1 MTNRIFEVGGS
12 IRDRLLGIKPHD
24 IDFCVETDSFE
35 SMRNIILNLG
45 GKVFLETPEHFTI
58 RANVPQLG
66 SADYVLC
73 RLEGPYS
80 DGRHPDWV
88 KVGNLN
94 DDLARR
100 DFTMNAIAEDVIT
113 REQFD
118 PHNGWSDIDA
128 RLVRC
133 VGNPYARFNEDAL
146 RVIRALRFAV
156 TKECRI
162 EENTS
167 IAAYNFVH
175 DSPHKFKATSTPR
188 IREEVLK
195 MFTFNSFRSY
205 DLLKDFGLLW
215 LLQERGIWLKPT
227 IEQRA

>member
-12 IRDRLLGIKPHD
+12 IRDRLLSIKPHD

-73 RLEGPYS
+73 RQEGPYS

-88 KVGNLN
+88 KVGTIA

-100 DFTMNAIAEDVIT
+100 DFTMNAIAKDTMDESIL
-113 REQFD
+113 D
-118 PHNGWSDIDA
+118 PHNGWQDIEA

-133 VGNPYARFNEDAL
+133 VGDPYARFNEDAL

-156 TKECRI
+156 TKEFRI

-167 IAAYNFVH
+167 IAAYNFIH
-175 DSPHKFKATSTPR
+175 NAPHKFKATSTPR
-188 IREEVLK
+188 IREELLK

>member
-12 IRDRLLGIKPHD
+12 IRDGILGLKSKD
-24 IDFCVETDSFE
+24 RDFCVETDSFE
-35 SMRNIILNLG
+35 SMRNIIVNLG

-73 RLEGPYS
+73 RKEGEYT

-88 KVGNLN
+88 KVGDLN

-100 DFTMNAIAEDVIT
+100 DFTMNAIAKDVT
-113 REQFD
+113 TGEVFD
-118 PHNGWSDIDA
+118 PHSGWQDIDA
-128 RLVRC
+128 RIVRC
-133 VGNPYARFNEDAL
+133 VGDPAKRFQEDAL

-156 TKECRI
+156 TKEFRI
-162 EENTS
+162 EENTENA
-167 IAAYNFVH
+167 IHNFVM
-175 DSPHKFKATSTPR
+175 FNFQRFEATSTPR
-188 IREEVLK
+188 IREELLK
-195 MFTFNSFRSY
+195 MFSHDSLRSF
-205 DLLKDFGLLW
+205 LLLQSFGLLW
-215 LLQERGIWLKPT
+215 LLDKRGIWLKPT